1 MPADGNKPFWE
12 TTPLAEMTKAEWES
26 LCDGCAKCCLHKL
39 EDADTGEIFF
49 TDVGC
54 RLLDIGNCT
63 CTRYDER
70 NRLVPDCVILDQD
83 NVRELKWMPATCAYR
98 LVGEGKALYWWH
110 PLVSGDPDSVHQAGV
125 SVRNLAVTE
134 RLAGPL
140 EHHIL
145 AEEP

>member
-1 MPADGNKPFWE
+1 VGAVGDKPFWE
-12 TTPLAEMTKAEWES
+12 ATPLAEMTKAEWES

-39 EDADTGEIFF
+39 EDADTGEIFY

-54 RLLDIGNCT
+54 RLLDIGKCT
-63 CTRYDER
+63 CTRYEDR

-98 LVGEGKALYWWH
+98 LVGEGKPLYWWH
-110 PLVSGDPDSVHQAGV
+110 PLVSGDPNSVHQAGA
-125 SVRNLAVTE
+125 SVRSLAITE

-145 AEEP
+145 DKEP